1 MAACRRKNLSTK
13 NPFVTKRAATS
24 GVIATVIEIAAI
36 DTVNAINMDV
46 ISTRTETRIGI
57 VDDMKCAPTDPRMAI
72 ANIAIR
78 ANRDV
83 SVSRVHSQQCLLLL
97 FKLRLRLRLQQRQRR
112 STRNLAT
119 NNTVKAEVGARGA
132 DVVGAVVEGVA
143 KIAEIQRR

>member
-1 MAACRRKNLSTK
+1 
-13 NPFVTKRAATS
+13 
-24 GVIATVIEIAAI
+24 
-36 DTVNAINMDV
+36 
-46 ISTRTETRIGI
+46 
-57 VDDMKCAPTDPRMAI
+57 MAI

-83 SVSRVHSQQCLLLL
+83 SVSRVHSRQCLLLL